1 MHRVTLG
8 ALIVYSLTTPL
19 GAQSAQSSQPSIA
32 FEAASVRPSASNFGY
47 LLVERNNPGY
57 FTVRNITVRE
67 LIRWAYLARPY
78 SVVDGPDWIDR
89 DRFDI
94 VAVAQGR
101 KLFDNFKMVRALL
114 ADRFALRM
122 RREMREMR
130 AYALERARADG
141 RLGPGLRPVTV
152 DCVHQGSSR
161 PSPCGFRSGRGSLQ
175 ATAITWSAEIF
186 SASLDRPVVDRSGL
200 SGQFD
205 IDLKWTNEV
214 AATPG
219 AGTGDDRVTLFT
231 ALREQLGLNLEP
243 TKAPIDVIVVE
254 RVERPNEN

>member
-8 ALIVYSLTTPL
+8 ALVVYSLITPL
-19 GAQSAQSSQPSIA
+19 AAQSAQSSQPSIA
-32 FEAASVRPSASNFGY
+32 FEAASVRPSAANFGY
-47 LLVERNNPGY
+47 VLFERNNPGY

-89 DRFDI
+89 DRFDV

-101 KLFDNFKMVRALL
+101 KTFDNFEMVRTLL
-114 ADRFALRM
+114 ANRFALRV
-122 RREMREMR
+122 RREMREMP
-130 AYALERARADG
+130 AYALERARGDG

-152 DCVHQGSSR
+152 DCVQQGSSR
-161 PSPCGFRSGRGSLQ
+161 PSPCGFRSGRGALQ
-175 ATAITWSAEIF
+175 ATAIMWSAELF
-186 SASLDRPVVDRSGL
+186 SASLDRPLVDRSGL

-214 AATPG
+214 PTIPG
-219 AGTGDDRVTLFT
+219 AGTADDRVTLFT
-231 ALREQLGLNLEP
+231 ALREQLGLKLEP
-243 TKAPIDVIVVE
+243 IKAPIDVIVVE
-254 RVERPNEN
+254 GIERPTQN

>member
-8 ALIVYSLTTPL
+8 ALVVYFLTTPL

-32 FEAASVRPSASNFGY
+32 FEAASVRPSAANFGY
-47 LLVERNNPGY
+47 VLVERNNPGY

-67 LIRWAYLARPY
+67 LIRWAYLAKPY

-89 DRFDI
+89 DRFDV

-101 KLFDNFKMVRALL
+101 KTFDNFEMVRTLL
-114 ADRFALRM
+114 TDRFALRV
-122 RREMREMR
+122 RREMREMP
-130 AYALERARADG
+130 AYALERARGDG

-152 DCVHQGSSR
+152 DCVQQGSSR
-161 PSPCGFRSGRGSLQ
+161 PSPCGFRSGRGALQ
-175 ATAITWSAEIF
+175 ATAIMWSAELF

-214 AATPG
+214 PAIPG
-219 AGTGDDRVTLFT
+219 AGTADDRVTLFT
-231 ALREQLGLNLEP
+231 ALREQLGLKLEP
-243 TKAPIDVIVVE
+243 IKAPIDVIVVE
-254 RVERPNEN
+254 GIERPTQN